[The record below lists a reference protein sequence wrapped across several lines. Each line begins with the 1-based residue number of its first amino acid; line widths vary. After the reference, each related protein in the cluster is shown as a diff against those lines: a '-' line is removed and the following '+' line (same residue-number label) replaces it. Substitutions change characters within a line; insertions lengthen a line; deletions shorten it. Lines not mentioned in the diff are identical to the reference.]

1 MKLSDQSSRSAE
13 QAPPAPSF
21 PDYDLCFKDKNSK

>member
-1 MKLSDQSSRSAE
+1 MKPSDQSSRSAE

-21 PDYDLCFKDKNSK
+21 PDNDLCFKDKNSK